1 MHLLFCKM
9 PITMDKDNR
18 NTDINNIIS
27 NISYL
32 PYGEYHGERI
42 LGVP

>member
-1 MHLLFCKM
+1 
-9 PITMDKDNR
+9 MDKDNR